1 MVRLHGI
8 VLKARAVTLF
18 VFIASV
24 YCILCAVILRIP
36 YQLGDITMLSKIAT
50 LEYSVTYFYIMSLI
64 TLAVFAVLAVCCAYA
79 AALYG
84 AAKSVWHSKSV
95 ILILLDAFINFVL
108 FTQSLNFDR
117 QTYVS
122 EIPLINTAI
131 FAVLTALTVYS
142 VVALLSD
149 LLWLIV
155 NRKAKKRE
163 IAVPANVR
171 LESVFGVAA
180 PAMMT
185 FGAVSAF
192 IPAFVLVAV
201 MLANLKEGTS
211 LDIEYYL
218 NALIAGAVLSGIQIL
233 TAAATVLSRK
243 KKICYVFAVVNVLT
257 ALGVIAAFMA
267 VISSMVSCNLMIYI
281 GEAAMIVASFKII
294 SEHKEFERMKNAP
307 PPAHTD
313 NRYPEDDED
322 VDIIGGRRVLN
333 SRSYAVPDGRRV
345 ERDFDRYR

>member
-8 VLKARAVTLF
+8 VLKARAVTVF
-18 VFIASV
+18 IFIASV
-24 YCILCAVILRIP
+24 YCILCVEIFRIP
-36 YQLGDITMLSKIAT
+36 YQLSDITLLAEIAT
-50 LEYSVTYFYIMSLI
+50 FEYSITYFYIMSLI

-84 AAKSVWHSKSV
+84 AAKSVWRRKSV

-108 FTQSLNFDR
+108 LVQSVNFDK

-122 EIPLINTAI
+122 EIPLINMAI
-131 FAVLTALTVYS
+131 FALLTALTVYS

-149 LLWLIV
+149 ILWLIV
-155 NRKAKKRE
+155 NRKAKKGE
-163 IAVPANVR
+163 IEVPANVR

-180 PAMMT
+180 PATMT
-185 FGAVSAF
+185 FGAVSAY

-201 MLANLKEGTS
+201 MLTNLKKGTS

-218 NALIAGAVLSGIQIL
+218 GALIAGAVLSGIQIL
-233 TAAATVLSRK
+233 TAVATVLSRK

-267 VISSMVSCNLMIYI
+267 VISSMVVCNFMIYI

-307 PPAHTD
+307 PARTD

-322 VDIIGGRRVLN
+322 VSVI
-333 SRSYAVPDGRRV
+333 DGRRAV
-345 ERDFDRYR
+345 RALPQAYPRQNNRGAYGNVRYR